1 MPPALSSVSVS
12 VIMPVFNAAEH
23 LEATIA
29 SVIGQSLPD
38 WELLA
43 VDDGSTDD
51 SAAILARLAGNDP
64 RIRVMS
70 TGGNLGAGDARNH
83 AMAAARGRYLAFLDA
98 DDLWHPQKL
107 ALQLEAMKS
116 SGAVFSCTAYLRHDL
131 DTGQQTIIGVPL
143 SATRTDL
150 LKTNTVACST
160 AMIDTTHLAGRRFSP
175 LRRRQDF
182 LFWLELLTTA
192 PEVLGLPLVLMTYR
206 QHSASLSAPKSHAAR
221 DTWTVYRRSLALPLA
236 PTLWYFGHY
245 ALRGYLR
252 HKAPALARRLGWLHA
267 AGFPN

>member
-1 MPPALSSVSVS
+1 
-12 VIMPVFNAAEH
+12 
-23 LEATIA
+23 
-29 SVIGQSLPD
+29 
-38 WELLA
+38 
-43 VDDGSTDD
+43 
-51 SAAILARLAGNDP
+51 
-64 RIRVMS
+64 
-70 TGGNLGAGDARNH
+70 
-83 AMAAARGRYLAFLDA
+83 MAAARGRYLAFLDA

-182 LFWLELLTTA
+182 LFWLELLTTT
-192 PEVLGLPLVLMTYR
+192 PEVLGLPLVLVTYR
-206 QHSASLSAPKSHAAR
+206 QHGASLSAPKSHAAR
-221 DTWTVYRRSLALPLA
+221 DTWTMYRRSLALPLA
-236 PTLWYFGHY
+236 PTLWYFGNY

-267 AGFPN
+267 ASFPT